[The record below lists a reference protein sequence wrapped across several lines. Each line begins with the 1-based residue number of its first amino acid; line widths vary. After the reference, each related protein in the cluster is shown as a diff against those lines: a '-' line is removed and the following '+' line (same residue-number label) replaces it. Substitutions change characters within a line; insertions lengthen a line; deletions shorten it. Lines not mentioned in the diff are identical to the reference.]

1 MGGCRER
8 IVFTEMG
15 PSMWGAEIV
24 KHVVCICRVLYGLM
38 VARLALEQVGGT
50 GYRIKAFEAFL
61 SLRSNDQ
68 RSRS

>member
-1 MGGCRER
+1 
-8 IVFTEMG
+8 
-15 PSMWGAEIV
+15 MWGAEIV

-50 GYRIKAFEAFL
+50 AYMMKAFEAFL